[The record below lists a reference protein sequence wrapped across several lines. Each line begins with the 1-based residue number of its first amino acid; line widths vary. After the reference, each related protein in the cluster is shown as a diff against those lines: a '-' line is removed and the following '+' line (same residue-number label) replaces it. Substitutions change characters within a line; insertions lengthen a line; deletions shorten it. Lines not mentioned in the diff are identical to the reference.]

1 MGGGGSAPRATLSPS
16 VDKVAKRM
24 RRVFAGLDSRP
35 YLGEDERRE
44 FRFYHSL
51 FEEALEVID
60 HKVREGRLVPIDL
73 TGFPQVLNYP
83 GYVAR
88 VGIFIGSF
96 DPFQMTHLG
105 AALRFLASDSC
116 EADLVFVVPEGSEN
130 PRKPEKSDYSFR
142 YELLRLQLEGIFS
155 PFVIPLDIGRG
166 ADTIGIVER
175 LIALHPGA
183 RLRLTHVLGSD
194 SLPTATRFLPE
205 DLAAWRAASALHGVE
220 LDHSIHVERRAAED
234 DIEIY
239 AEAIR
244 ALGCRLAVDDGVVKA
259 PASTD
264 FRQARNITI
273 VFPTEAVLSRLE
285 LLFRY
290 GMNQAW
296 MSDPGRGGPA
306 GGEPAKS
313 GENEAAHRGCE

>member
-1 MGGGGSAPRATLSPS
+1 
-16 VDKVAKRM
+16 M
-24 RRVFAGLDSRP
+24 RRVFAALDSRP
-35 YLGEDERRE
+35 YLGEEERRE
-44 FRFYHSL
+44 FRFYHGL
-51 FEEALEVID
+51 FEDELAIID
-60 HKVREGRLVPIDL
+60 RKVREGRIVPIDL
-73 TGFPQVLNYP
+73 EGFPQVLNYP

-105 AALRFLASDSC
+105 AALRFLASESC

-130 PRKPEKSDYSFR
+130 PGKPNKSEYAFR

-155 PFVIPLDIGRG
+155 PFVVPLDIGKG

-183 RLRLTHVLGSD
+183 RLQLTHVLGSD
-194 SLPTATRFLPE
+194 SLPTATRLLPE
-205 DLAAWRAASALHGVE
+205 DLAVWRAAAATHGVE
-220 LDHSIHVERRAAED
+220 LDHGIHVERRRAD
-234 DIEIY
+234 DPVEPF

-244 ALGCRLAVDDGVVKA
+244 ALGCRLAVDDRVVTA

-290 GMNQAW
+290 GMNQSW
-296 MSDPGRGGPA
+296 MANPGGGARRGPDW
-306 GGEPAKS
+306 EI
-313 GENEAAHRGCE
+313 